1 MSATATISNQ
11 LFALSLDSSSV
22 PAWATLLPGLLASL
36 LQATVIRPLLLVVL
50 QWARVAKLQGI
61 SSFTG
66 LSAATWFVV
75 ACKVTT
81 EAVQLLLSEQPALWV
96 LYVVAPRTFDV
107 SRSRSGCSGR
117 CCTCCSTASR
127 ASLYSKACFP
137 T

>member
-75 ACKVTT
+75 ARKVTT
-81 EAVQLLLSEQPALWV
+81 EAVQLLLSEQTA